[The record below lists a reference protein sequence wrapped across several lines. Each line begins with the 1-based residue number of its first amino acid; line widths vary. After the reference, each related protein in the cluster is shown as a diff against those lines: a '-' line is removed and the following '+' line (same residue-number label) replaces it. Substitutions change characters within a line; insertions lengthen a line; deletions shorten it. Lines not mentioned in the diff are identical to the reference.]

1 MDIKEAGAEAYA
13 DTLRKFGLD
22 AYMSS
27 RAD

>member
-1 MDIKEAGAEAYA
+1 MDIKEAGAQAYA
-13 DTLRKFGLD
+13 DVLRQYGIN